1 MRPENHETTGWIQR
15 YSVWQFSP
23 ERSGHQEEVTA
34 KITNDKARVLWRRVE
49 VTSEN
54 NEL

>member
-1 MRPENHETTGWIQR
+1 MRPQGGSRGIQFGNFLQR
-15 YSVWQFSP
+15 Q
-23 ERSGHQEEVTA
+23 SGHQEEVTA
-34 KITNDKARVLWRRVE
+34 KITNKARVLWRRVE

>member
-1 MRPENHETTGWIQR
+1 M
-15 YSVWQFSP
+15 QFGNFLQS
-23 ERSGHQEEVTA
+23 RSGHQEEVTA